1 MTDIKDIVPGA
12 ILYYKNFNDDIHSIL
27 IIQKA
32 PVDIPATYDTSGKII
47 TQELKRDHWNNMT
60 SRVFKI
66 WFENTYKYEN
76 NRMVK
81 FVNDRKEMNSTYDHY
96 FTDKDGEFFH
106 DFREKCIKQIF
117 SYTLVPPDYKF

>member
-1 MTDIKDIVPGA
+1 MADIKNIVPGA
-12 ILYYKNFNDDIHSIL
+12 ILYYKNYNDDIHSIL

-47 TQELKRDHWNNMT
+47 TQGLEWNHWGNMT
-60 SRVFKI
+60 SRYFKI
-66 WFENTYKYEN
+66 WFENTNKYETN
-76 NRMVK
+76 PMVK
-81 FVNDRKEMNSTYDHY
+81 FVDNYKEMNSIYNSY
-96 FTDKDGEFFH
+96 FVDKDSEFFH